1 MERKLKS
8 PPPPADPPCALAPGA
23 SAGAW
28 TLTAGPAGSRT
39 TSEYSSLDEAA
50 VAAADRAEDIALF
63 IPLEWVMLQRMQLP
77 AASPGERLEM
87 AQLQLEKVLPYSID
101 AAVTG
106 LDVIRENEGTSD
118 VAVIVAPV
126 DRLLEG
132 ARPLADRSRWP
143 AKVFLNLARA
153 CPGSPRDGNS
163 LLAIEEHGRVVVG
176 ICERGVVCFAQPLGG
191 NSADAIRSEIG
202 PILMGAELASAPTNV
217 QTVRIDA
224 RRRDLEPVFA
234 AEIGVPVEWIDLDQA
249 TPTPGA
255 ADLQPPQWKNQ
266 RDRAGRVD
274 RVKHSVVL
282 AAAVYVGLLVLGA
295 LFVGFL
301 KMRVSSLDRSIAT
314 SAPRVAEIQ
323 ASMKRWNALAP
334 ALDRRLYLI
343 EVLHNICES
352 IPSTDLRITSY
363 DQSPREILVQGE
375 APSASLATD
384 LNERLKARPELA
396 GLRFS
401 AEPPQ
406 ILANGRA
413 RFRISISFGGA

>member
-1 MERKLKS
+1 MERKLKT
-8 PPPPADPPCALAPGA
+8 PPPPTDPPCALAPGA
-23 SAGAW
+23 SSGAW
-28 TLTAGPAGSRT
+28 TLTAGPAGART
-39 TSEYSSLDEAA
+39 TAEYSSLDEAA
-50 VAAADRAEDIALF
+50 VAAAGRVEDIALF

-77 AASPGERLEM
+77 SASPEERVEM

-106 LDVIRENEGTSD
+106 LEVIRENEGSSD

-126 DRLLEG
+126 DRLLDG

-153 CPGSPRDGNS
+153 RPDSAGDETS
-163 LLAIEEHGRVVVG
+163 LLAVEEHGRVVVG
-176 ICERGVVCFAQPLGG
+176 ICERGVICFAQPLGG
-191 NSADAIRSEIG
+191 NSAAAIRSEIG
-202 PILMGAELASAPTNV
+202 PILMGAELASAPTNI
-217 QTVRIDA
+217 QTVRIDS
-224 RRRDLEPVFA
+224 RRRDLEAVFA
-234 AEIGVPVEWIDLDQA
+234 AELSVPVEWIDLDQA
-249 TPTPGA
+249 TPTPAA
-255 ADLQPPQWKNQ
+255 ADLQPPQWKHQ
-266 RDRAGRVD
+266 RDRAGRID
-274 RVKHSVVL
+274 RVKHSVML
-282 AAAVYVGLLVLGA
+282 AAAAYVGLLVLGV
-295 LFVGFL
+295 LFIIFL
-301 KMRVSSLDRSIAT
+301 NMRVSALDRSIAKN
-314 SAPRVAEIQ
+314 APRVTEIQ
-323 ASMKRWNALAP
+323 TSMKRWNALAP

-384 LNERLKARPELA
+384 LNEKLKARPELA